1 MTFLPAFLAYRDT
14 LTAKK
19 NKREEETYVL
29 ASVNVLLEWLHTD
42 YRTTISTIKNL
53 LSHGEIRWDLLH
65 AILLPRSIFVARC
78 AVTGEFRAF
87 KLNSVSRA
95 SLDGISVYQLACE
108 SVDLIDK
115 PMTNTVGVGRV
126 QSVIN
131 IGHFKGTVKISSLD
145 AYPIKYHPVEKE
157 LRKSLIKRGRK
168 WIALT
173 GIHHKQYRGIGALQ
187 CGEKIIKHNVSIL
200 RERLSRFPRM
210 PF

>member
-1 MTFLPAFLAYRDT
+1 VTFLPAFLAYRDA

-19 NKREEETYVL
+19 GKREEETYVL

-53 LSHGEIRWDLLH
+53 LSHGEITWDLLH

-78 AVTGEFRAF
+78 AVTGDFRAF

-95 SLDGISVYQLACE
+95 CLDGLSVYQLACE

-126 QSVIN
+126 QSIIN
-131 IGHFKGTVKISSLD
+131 IGRFKGTVKISSLD
-145 AYPIKYHPVEKE
+145 AYPIKYHPAEKE
-157 LRKSLIKRGRK
+157 LRKSLIERGRK

-173 GIHHKQYRGIGALQ
+173 GIHHKQYRGLGALQ
-187 CGEKIIKHNVSIL
+187 CGEKIIKHNVSTL
-200 RERLSRFPRM
+200 RERLSRFPHT